1 MSTEYPI
8 VEFRRY
14 TIKEGERAKF
24 TRYFEAY
31 TPEVFQQM
39 GAMFLGEF
47 LMRDE
52 ADGFLWMRGFRKL
65 EDRAIINSAFYY
77 GPVWQEHRTRF
88 NSLLVVDTNVLLL
101 EAVRN
106 VPVLPAVDVVNEVAS
121 GVVVALIYK
130 GTLTKKHEITFA
142 ELRNRGI
149 REAGLLATLDVPNN
163 FPQLPFRTDGPF
175 VVWLGV
181 MPDDSLLGE
190 VRSRAGDAEVIVLD
204 PAPRSRLRW
213 L

>member
-1 MSTEYPI
+1 MSTTYPVI
-8 VEFRRY
+8 EFRRY
-14 TIKEGERAKF
+14 TIKAGERERFA
-24 TRYFEAY
+24 RYFESF
-31 TPEVFQQM
+31 TPEAFQQM

-47 LMRDE
+47 FVRDG
-52 ADGFLWMRGFRKL
+52 ADEFLWLRGFRRI
-65 EDRAIINSAFYY
+65 EERAIINSAFYY

-106 VPVLPAVDVVNEVAS
+106 VPVLPAVDVVDEVAG
-121 GVVVALIYK
+121 GVVVALISK
-130 GTLTKKHEITFA
+130 GTDIPEETFA
-142 ELRNRGI
+142 ALRDRGV
-149 REAGLLATLDVPNN
+149 REAGLLVTLDVPNN
-163 FPQLPFRTDGPF
+163 FPQLPYRTDGPW

-181 MPDDSLLGE
+181 MPDDTLLPY
-190 VRSRAGDAEVIVLD
+190 VREQAGDAEVVVLD